1 MSLNFS
7 NYKPGPTISLIG
19 VTWTLSSWLLSK
31 LWGYGWLQG
40 IGPTVI
46 VGLLLFAYDRWAWRW
61 PGFSLLNTVPDLS
74 GLYRGE
80 IVYAW
85 NGEEGRKPC
94 EMSVRQRCS
103 HIKVT
108 SVFGSDEDGQ
118 TRSISTHAMIEED
131 ASGEHKLIFL
141 YHNDGSHMTG
151 NSITCHDGTNILNV
165 VKNDGLLHLIGHYY
179 TNREPQTKGRIKLKR
194 EAIA

>member
-1 MSLNFS
+1 MILNFA
-7 NYKPGPTISLIG
+7 NYKPGPMISLIG
-19 VTWTLSSWLLSK
+19 LTWTLSSWGLSK

-46 VGLLLFAYDRWAWRW
+46 VGLVLFSYDRWAWRW
-61 PGFSLLNTVPDLS
+61 RGFSLMNTVPDLN
-74 GLYRGE
+74 GVYRGE
-80 IVYAW
+80 ILFTR
-85 NGEEGRKPC
+85 NGEEGRKSC
-94 EMSVRQRCS
+94 QMRVRQRCS

-108 SVFGSDEDGQ
+108 CTFGTQNDGE
-118 TRSISTHAMIEED
+118 TRSVSTHAMIEED
-131 ASGEHKLIFL
+131 VSGEHKLIFL

-151 NSITCHDGTNILNV
+151 NSVTCHDGTNILNV
-165 VKNDGLLHLIGHYY
+165 ETIDSILHLTGHYY